1 MFSGMEVSTN
11 FVILNVCL
19 SKYGYLPVQAFYI

>member
-1 MFSGMEVSTN
+1 MFSGMEVSTKVRD
-11 FVILNVCL
+11 FECL